1 MLPMRELWLRLHRW
15 LALSLG
21 LLLALLGLSGALLE
35 LKGPILRW
43 EVGATMLQLA
53 PGEHGTRLE
62 QDAWIK
68 AASDAYPQLHKV
80 FGAAPPRQGFL
91 ESDNVIV
98 FGALKER
105 PGTGIAMIDPY
116 NGAPRGFF
124 VFEDLWLAKLVALHR
139 SLLLPQA
146 WGSTLVLVCGLVLLG
161 SLGSGLYL
169 WWPGRRSWWKA
180 ASLRPCSQG
189 TRRLREWHNLAA
201 AWLNLPLLLIAASG
215 AWLARPELFGWLTA
229 TPMAVKPLFS
239 AAHGHLLLGTPGAW
253 LAFLC
258 GISLPLLYITG
269 LLLWWRKRVARR
281 AVQSFK
287 ETLHDTP

>member
-1 MLPMRELWLRLHRW
+1 MARLRDLWLGLHRW

-21 LLLALLGLSGALLE
+21 LLLALLGLSGSLLE

-43 EVGATMLQLA
+43 EVGASMLQLA
-53 PGEHGTRLE
+53 PGEHRAPLE
-62 QDAWIK
+62 QSAWINA
-68 AASDAYPQLHKV
+68 AASAYPQLQKV

-105 PGTGIAMIDPY
+105 PRHRHRHD
-116 NGAPRGFF
+116 
-124 VFEDLWLAKLVALHR
+124 R
-139 SLLLPQA
+139 SLQRRAPGLLRLRRPVAGQAGGAAPQPA
-146 WGSTLVLVCGLVLLG
+146 VAPGLGLELGAGVWRGAAGLAGQWPVPVVAGPAQLVESRQPAPGS
-161 SLGSGLYL
+161 
-169 WWPGRRSWWKA
+169 R
-180 ASLRPCSQG
+180 G
-189 TRRLREWHNLAA
+189 TRRLREWHNVAA
-201 AWLNLPLLLIAASG
+201 AWLCLPLLLIAGSG
-215 AWLARPELFGWLTA
+215 AWLARPDLFTWLA
-229 TPMAVKPLFS
+229 AQPMAIKPVLS
-239 AAHGHLLLGTPGAW
+239 AAHGHLLLGAPGAW

-287 ETLHDTP
+287 EPLHDTP

>member
-1 MLPMRELWLRLHRW
+1 MPRLRDLWLGLHRW

-21 LLLALLGLSGALLE
+21 LLLALLGLSGSLLE

-43 EVGATMLQLA
+43 EVGASMLQLA
-53 PGEHGTRLE
+53 PGEHRAPLE
-62 QDAWIK
+62 QSAWISA
-68 AASDAYPQLHKV
+68 AASAYPQLQKV

-116 NGAPRGFF
+116 SGEPRGFF
-124 VFEDLWLAKLVALHR
+124 VFEDLWLARLVALHR

-146 WGSTLVLVCGLVLLG
+146 LGSNLVLVCGVVLLG

-180 ASLRPCSQG
+180 ASLRPGSRG
-189 TRRLREWHNLAA
+189 TRRLREWHNVAA
-201 AWLNLPLLLIAASG
+201 AWLCLPLLLIAASG
-215 AWLARPELFGWLTA
+215 AWLARPDLFTWLA
-229 TPMAVKPLFS
+229 AQPMAIKPVLS
-239 AAHGHLLLGTPGAW
+239 AAHGHLLLGAPGAW

-287 ETLHDTP
+287 EPLHDTP

>member
-1 MLPMRELWLRLHRW
+1 MLSMRDIWLRLHRW
-15 LALSLG
+15 LALCLG
-21 LLLALLGLSGALLE
+21 LFLALLGLSGSLLE

-43 EVGATMLQLA
+43 EVGAQMLQLA
-53 PGEHGTRLE
+53 PGEHGALLQ
-62 QDAWIK
+62 QDAWIR

-116 NGAPRGFF
+116 SGEPRGFF

-139 SLLLPQA
+139 SLLLPPA
-146 WGSTLVLVCGLVLLG
+146 WGSNLVLLCGLALLG

-180 ASLRPCSQG
+180 ASLRPGSRG
-189 TRRLREWHNLAA
+189 NRRLREWHNVAA
-201 AWLNLPLLLIAASG
+201 AWLCLPLLLIAGSG
-215 AWLARPELFGWLTA
+215 AWLARPDLFTWPGA
-229 TPMAVKPLFS
+229 QPMAIKPLFS

-258 GISLPLLYITG
+258 GISLPLLYLTG
-269 LLLWWRKRVARR
+269 LLLWWRKRAARR

-287 ETLHDTP
+287 ETSHDTP